1 MATVSGVITNVV
13 TAIFTMLLIC
23 VLMVP
28 RPLSAACIAISILSI
43 NVGVVGALS
52 AAGIRLD
59 IISMITIVMSIG
71 FSGTRSEVVRT
82 LSAPNR
88 RSLAVDYVTHTTFHF
103 IVQREDRLQVLND
116 RIAIATALPMRL
128 VCRFQKCLVVMTE
141 PIIQAALSTV
151 VGVSLLSFV
160 PSYIVH
166 TFVLTV
172 FAVVGIGVL
181 HGLLFVPVLL
191 ALMVMRAKSNTCSAF
206 APSIPFGLRST
217 RHKWLSVPPGKHECV
232 CQKVKHSVANRRDS
246 PVASVYPKEMSFSL
260 RAWALASTCFEYLT
274 NSSLRHCFS
283 ATAIPESATLGL
295 PFQLSCLHQPYKY
308 SITSGLLNASD

>member
-1 MATVSGVITNVV
+1 MWRKFRG
-13 TAIFTMLLIC
+13 LQ
-23 VLMVP
+23 VP

-191 ALMVMRAKSNTCSAF
+191 ALMVCAPDPNQCSPHRLWYREVF
-206 APSIPFGLRST
+206 P
-217 RHKWLSVPPGKHECV
+217 
-232 CQKVKHSVANRRDS
+232 
-246 PVASVYPKEMSFSL
+246 
-260 RAWALASTCFEYLT
+260 
-274 NSSLRHCFS
+274 
-283 ATAIPESATLGL
+283 
-295 PFQLSCLHQPYKY
+295 
-308 SITSGLLNASD
+308 

>member
-1 MATVSGVITNVV
+1 MFKRHHQLRTADSCTGHLLGGSPSWMKRATCSKSFSVNPREVS
-13 TAIFTMLLIC
+13 
-23 VLMVP
+23 
-28 RPLSAACIAISILSI
+28 
-43 NVGVVGALS
+43 
-52 AAGIRLD
+52 AG
-59 IISMITIVMSIG
+59 
-71 FSGTRSEVVRT
+71 
-82 LSAPNR
+82 
-88 RSLAVDYVTHTTFHF
+88 
-103 IVQREDRLQVLND
+103 
-116 RIAIATALPMRL
+116 
-128 VCRFQKCLVVMTE
+128 
-141 PIIQAALSTV
+141 
-151 VGVSLLSFV
+151 V
-160 PSYIVH
+160 PSRIPPGRRAEASPGQ
-166 TFVLTV
+166 V
-172 FAVVGIGVL
+172 F
-181 HGLLFVPVLL
+181 LLQ
-191 ALMVMRAKSNTCSAF
+191 VMRAKSNTCSAF